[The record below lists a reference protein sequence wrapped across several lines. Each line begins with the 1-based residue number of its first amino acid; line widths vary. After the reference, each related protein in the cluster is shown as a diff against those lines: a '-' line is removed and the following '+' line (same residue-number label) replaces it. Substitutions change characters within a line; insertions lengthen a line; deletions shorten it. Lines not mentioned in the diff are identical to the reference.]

1 MQIQWYPGH
10 MHKASKQI
18 KETLPKVDLI
28 IEILDARIPYS
39 SQNPMLFSLRGD
51 KPCIKV
57 LSKSDLADPDMT
69 HQWQAWLEK
78 EQGVKTLAVS
88 TQQPEKIRQISELCR
103 QMLPARTRGI
113 RTIHAMIMGIPNV
126 GKSTV
131 INILAGRT
139 IAKTGNEP
147 AVTKAQQRIVLDN
160 GLVLSDTPGVL
171 WPNIENRQVGYRLA
185 TTGAIKDT
193 AIEHD
198 DVAFFAADFLA
209 HHYPDK
215 LKARY
220 GLDALPDDEL
230 ELIEAIGR
238 KRGCLRSGGQVEL
251 DKASKLLLRELRDG
265 TLGRIT
271 LENPAQIEKEII
283 ELEKTKAAKKAA
295 REERKKKKNKG
306 AR

>member
-18 KETLPKVDLI
+18 RETLPKVDLI
-28 IEILDARIPYS
+28 IEILDARIPFS
-39 SQNPMLFSLRGD
+39 SQNPMLSGLRGD
-51 KPCIKV
+51 KPCIKL
-57 LSKSDLADPDMT
+57 LSKSDLADPDLT
-69 HQWQAWLEK
+69 RQWQAWLEK

-88 TQQPEKIRQISELCR
+88 TEQPEKIRQITELCR
-103 QMLPARTRGI
+103 KMLPARTRGI
-113 RTIHAMIMGIPNV
+113 KTIHAMIMGIPNV

-139 IAKTGNEP
+139 IARTGNEP
-147 AVTKAQQRIVLDN
+147 AVTKSQQRIVLDN

-171 WPNIENRQVGYRLA
+171 WPNIENSQVGYRLA
-185 TTGAIKDT
+185 TTGAVKDT
-193 AIEHD
+193 AIDYD

-209 HHYPDK
+209 RHYPDN

-220 GLDALPDDEL
+220 GLDVLPDNEL
-230 ELIEAIGR
+230 ALIEAIGR

-271 LENPAQIEKEII
+271 LENPAQIEQEII
-283 ELEKTKAAKKAA
+283 ELEKTRAAKKAA
-295 REERKKKKNKG
+295 REARKKKKNKG
-306 AR
+306 SR